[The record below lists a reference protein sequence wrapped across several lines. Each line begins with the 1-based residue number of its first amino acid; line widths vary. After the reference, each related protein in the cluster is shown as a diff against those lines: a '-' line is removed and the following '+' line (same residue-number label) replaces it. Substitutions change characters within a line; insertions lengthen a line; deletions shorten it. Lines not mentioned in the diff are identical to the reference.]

1 MNIFRL
7 INKIEKSIINNSLL
21 KISSNIVSFFKNSD
35 YGFYIFFN
43 EEIRESKFPSIY
55 LVSYENSKILQERL
69 KYENILSAGIY
80 FGFIKK
86 GVFYLSL
93 EGIEFLR
100 DMQLIA
106 DSNQITINEEGEKS
120 ILYGNDILKSF
131 IIKAPQELKENDL
144 IAVLNQNNE
153 IIALAVSKID
163 FCLFDKL
170 KSNQNIA
177 KNLMDKGYYLRK
189 KQ

>member
-1 MNIFRL
+1 M
-7 INKIEKSIINNSLL
+7 
-21 KISSNIVSFFKNSD
+21 
-35 YGFYIFFN
+35 
-43 EEIRESKFPSIY
+43 
-55 LVSYENSKILQERL
+55 
-69 KYENILSAGIY
+69 
-80 FGFIKK
+80 
-86 GVFYLSL
+86 SL

-177 KNLMDKGYYLRK
+177 QNLIDKGYYLRK